1 MNLDAVPHRQR
12 HRAIVDATLVA
23 AHAVAVPERIA
34 AQPLAIGFELGTQR
48 SPTFTAVHIG
58 PDRIS
63 GTIARSKRWQLDQL
77 GLPALQQVPLLLLTI
92 VALEH

>member
-48 SPTFTAVHIG
+48 SPTFAAIQVGADCIAC
-58 PDRIS
+58 
-63 GTIARSKRWQLDQL
+63 TIASSERWQLDQL
-77 GLPALQQVPLLLLTI
+77 GLPALQQVP
-92 VALEH
+92 